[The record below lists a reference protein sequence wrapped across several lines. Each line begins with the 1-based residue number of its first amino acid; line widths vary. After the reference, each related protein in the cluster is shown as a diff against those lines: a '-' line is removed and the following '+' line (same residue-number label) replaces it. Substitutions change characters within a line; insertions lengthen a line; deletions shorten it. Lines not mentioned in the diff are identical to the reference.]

1 MVLGNP
7 PWEGVKLLEKE
18 FFAHRNTEIAHASNA
33 AARTRMINR
42 LRDGTDTEQELYDEF
57 MREKHAADA
66 ISAYARFSGRYPFN
80 GQGNINLYALFA
92 ESMLGLINSTGRA
105 GFIVPTGIAT
115 DNGTKDF
122 FAYIT
127 ANKRLV
133 SLYDFENREKIFP
146 GIDSRIKFCLV
157 TLGNDIK
164 QAKLMFFASRTAHLA
179 NQERSFTLTPA
190 EFSLINP
197 NTQTCPVFR
206 SRQDA
211 ELTKKLYQAAPILV
225 RDGDKRRKE
234 ENPWGITVKTRLFH
248 MSEDSGLFHT
258 YEQLKA
264 MGAEIDGLNHACWI
278 FGDTRFVPLYEGKM
292 IHHYDHRWATYD
304 INGVD
309 SADVSLFDKQNPAFT
324 ICPRYWIDE
333 WELLERAVNVPDSL
347 VSKVRQNKAEDVSR
361 ILLYWLCGYWLELGE
376 EEKAN
381 KMLAHLTPMTAGQV
395 DIFNAFHGVQAI
407 QRQFKLTGEEF
418 KLLEPSTL
426 SFTT

>member
-92 ESMLGLINSTGRA
+92 ESMLGLIYSTGRA

-157 TLGNDIK
+157 TLGNDIPLC
-164 QAKLMFFASRTAHLA
+164 QHS
-179 NQERSFTLTPA
+179 
-190 EFSLINP
+190 
-197 NTQTCPVFR
+197 C
-206 SRQDA
+206 
-211 ELTKKLYQAAPILV
+211 
-225 RDGDKRRKE
+225 
-234 ENPWGITVKTRLFH
+234 RL
-248 MSEDSGLFHT
+248 S
-258 YEQLKA
+258 
-264 MGAEIDGLNHACWI
+264 
-278 FGDTRFVPLYEGKM
+278 
-292 IHHYDHRWATYD
+292 
-304 INGVD
+304 
-309 SADVSLFDKQNPAFT
+309 
-324 ICPRYWIDE
+324 
-333 WELLERAVNVPDSL
+333 
-347 VSKVRQNKAEDVSR
+347 
-361 ILLYWLCGYWLELGE
+361 
-376 EEKAN
+376 
-381 KMLAHLTPMTAGQV
+381 
-395 DIFNAFHGVQAI
+395 
-407 QRQFKLTGEEF
+407 
-418 KLLEPSTL
+418 
-426 SFTT
+426 